1 LAWGFLHRIIP
12 PVLGPADLWSVLLS
26 RDSVVIVAAR
36 RTPIGAFQGALS
48 TVAAMEL
55 FAVAARACLAE
66 VDVQGGDIGEALIGC
81 VLQAGL
87 GQAPARQASLA
98 AGLPVSVPTTAINKV
113 CGSGMKA
120 VHLAADLVRTGS
132 ATVVLAGGMESMSG
146 APYLLPKAR
155 SGYRMGHQEVLDHM
169 FYDGLQDPYDG
180 QMMGFFGDATARRYN
195 FSRAEQD
202 AFSIESV
209 QRALAAGRSGAFR
222 DELAPVTVSSRAG
235 EVVVAE
241 DEEPARCDIQRIPTM
256 RPAFAKDGTVTAAS
270 SSSISDG
277 AAALILMSAAEALR
291 RGLKPLARIAG
302 QASIS
307 QEPEWFTTAPAPAI
321 KKALAAADWPLAAV
335 DLFEI
340 NEAFACVAM
349 AAMKDLAISHDR
361 VNVHGGACALGHP
374 IGATGARLLVTL
386 INALKQ
392 RGGKRGVATA
402 CIGGGEGIA
411 TAIELL

>member
-1 LAWGFLHRIIP
+1 M
-12 PVLGPADLWSVLLS
+12 S
-26 RDSVVIVAAR
+26 RDSVVIVSAR

-48 TVAAMEL
+48 TVTATEL
-55 FAVAARACLAE
+55 FAVAARAGLA
-66 VDVQGGDIGEALIGC
+66 DVNLEGADVSEALIGC

-98 AGLPVSVPTTAINKV
+98 AGLPVSVPTTAVNKV

-120 VHLAADLVRTGS
+120 IHLGGDLIRAGG
-132 ATVVLAGGMESMSG
+132 ATIVLAGGMESMSN

-169 FYDGLQDPYDG
+169 FYDGLQDPFEG
-180 QMMGFFGDATARRYN
+180 QMMGHFGDATARRYN

-209 QRALAAGRSGAFR
+209 QRALAAGQSGAFR
-222 DELAPVTVSSRAG
+222 DELVPVTVKSRAG
-235 EVVVAE
+235 EVVITD
-241 DEEPARCDIQRIPTM
+241 DEEPARCDVQRIPTM

-277 AAALILMSAAEALR
+277 AAALVLMSAAEAGR

-302 QASIS
+302 QASHA
-307 QEPEWFTTAPAPAI
+307 QEPEWFTTAPGPVV
-321 KKALAAADWPLAAV
+321 KKMLAALGWQVSDV

-349 AAMKDLAISHDR
+349 AAMKDLGISHDR
-361 VNVHGGACALGHP
+361 VNVHGGTCALGHP

-386 INALKQ
+386 INALRQ
-392 RGGKRGVATA
+392 RGGKRGVTTA
-402 CIGGGEGIA
+402 CIGGGEAIA